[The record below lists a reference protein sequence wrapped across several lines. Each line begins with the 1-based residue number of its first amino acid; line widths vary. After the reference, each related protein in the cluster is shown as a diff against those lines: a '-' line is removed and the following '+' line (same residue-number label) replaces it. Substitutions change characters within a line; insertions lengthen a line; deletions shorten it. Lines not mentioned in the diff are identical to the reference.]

1 MKCFLE
7 NDYLILIGK
16 KEEELLNGTLE
27 YILPLD
33 DSWLR
38 NVVGLQAVT
47 V

>member
-7 NDYLILIGK
+7 NDF
-16 KEEELLNGTLE
+16 LNGTLE

-38 NVVGLQAVT
+38 HIVGSQAVT